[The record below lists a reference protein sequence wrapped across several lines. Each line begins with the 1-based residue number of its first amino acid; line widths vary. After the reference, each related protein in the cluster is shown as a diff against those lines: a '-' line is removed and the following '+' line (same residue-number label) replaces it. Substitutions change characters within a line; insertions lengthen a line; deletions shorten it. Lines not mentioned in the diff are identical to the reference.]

1 MKLLPAIFALLWCVA
16 ASLTWAAK
24 IVVVPPI
31 MFESHLY
38 IFKTLASALH
48 QEGHDTVFL
57 VSEGREVPPS
67 HHYRFQR
74 YPGIFNSTTADD
86 FLQSKM
92 KNIFSG
98 RLTALELFDILAHYS
113 QNCDLMVG
121 NQNLMSRLREE
132 EFDLVLVDPNEM
144 CGFVIAHL
152 LGVRYAVFSTG
163 LWYPAEVGAPAPLA
177 YVPEFNSLLTD
188 NMNLFQRI
196 TNTAVYLV
204 SRFGV
209 QFLVL
214 PRYDQIMKKYDIQPE
229 VSMYD
234 LVQGSSLWMLCTD
247 IALEFPRPTLPHV
260 VYVGGILTKPASP
273 LPEEFLTWA
282 DTTEEDGFVLVS
294 FGAGVKYL
302 SDDIAHTLAG
312 ALGRLP
318 QKRESTP
325 CCQGRNVLS
334 CQRHRLRE
342 NPTPQLPSERKCPAP
357 PSTVSH
363 AAQEKVPHTA
373 SESTPRCRQFS
384 GTKPSNLGNNTKL
397 VEWMPQ
403 NDLLGHTN
411 IKAFLSHGGLNS
423 IYEAMYHGVPVV
435 GIPLFGDHYDTM
447 TRVQAKGMGIL
458 LEWKKMTEEELY
470 QSMVKVIQDSRYRQD
485 AQLLSQIHKD
495 QPGHPV
501 SRTVYWINYILRH
514 NGAKHLH
521 SAVSSIPSYQYF
533 LLDVALVMLVGTLI
547 ILYTLSRIV
556 KVIAARVW
564 SSSVQSKANGHCHN
578 GIPNGKHRRNGH
590 IKHDK
595 KSHHAATSQ
604 LQRQR
609 DNAALGSLEASP
621 QAPGQTTAVAGVR

>member
-1 MKLLPAIFALLWCVA
+1 MKLHPAIFALLWCVA

-48 QEGHDTVFL
+48 QEGHDAVFL

-98 RLTALELFDILAHYS
+98 RLTALELFDILEHYS

-132 EFDLVLVDPNEM
+132 DFDLVLVDPNEM

-209 QFLVL
+209 KFLVL

-229 VSMYD
+229 ASMYD

-282 DTTEEDGFVLVS
+282 DTTEEHGFVLVS

-302 SDDIAHTLAG
+302 SDDIAHKLAG

-318 QKRESTP
+318 QKVIWR
-325 CCQGRNVLS
+325 
-334 CQRHRLRE
+334 
-342 NPTPQLPSERKCPAP
+342 
-357 PSTVSH
+357 
-363 AAQEKVPHTA
+363 
-373 SESTPRCRQFS
+373 FS

-403 NDLLGHTN
+403 NDLLGHAN

-458 LEWKKMTEEELY
+458 LEWKTTTEEELY
-470 QSMVKVIQDSRYRQD
+470 QSMVKVIHDSRYRQE

-501 SRTVYWINYILRH
+501 SRTVYWINYILRY

-533 LLDVALVMLVGTLI
+533 LLDVALVMLVGALL
-547 ILYTLSRIV
+547 ILYTLTRIV
-556 KVIAARVW
+556 KMIAASVW
-564 SSSVQSKANGHCHN
+564 SSAVQSKANGHCHN

-595 KSHHAATSQ
+595 K
-604 LQRQR
+604 
-609 DNAALGSLEASP
+609 
-621 QAPGQTTAVAGVR
+621 VK

>member
-98 RLTALELFDILAHYS
+98 RLTALELFDILEHYS

-121 NQNLMSRLREE
+121 NQNLISRLREE
-132 EFDLVLVDPNEM
+132 EFDLLLVDPNEM

-163 LWYPAEVGAPAPLA
+163 LWYPAEVGAPAPLS

-196 TNTAVYLV
+196 TNTAIYLV

-214 PRYDQIMKKYDIQPE
+214 PRYDRIMKKYSIQPE
-229 VSMYD
+229 VSTYD
-234 LVQGSSLWMLCTD
+234 LVQGSSLWMLSTD
-247 IALEFPRPTLPHV
+247 TALEFPRPTLPHV

-282 DTTEEDGFVLVS
+282 GTTEEHGFVLVS

-302 SDDIAHTLAG
+302 SDDIAHMLAG

-318 QKRESTP
+318 QKVIWR
-325 CCQGRNVLS
+325 
-334 CQRHRLRE
+334 
-342 NPTPQLPSERKCPAP
+342 
-357 PSTVSH
+357 
-363 AAQEKVPHTA
+363 
-373 SESTPRCRQFS
+373 FS

-403 NDLLGHTN
+403 NDLLGHSN

-470 QSMVKVIQDSRYRQD
+470 QSMIKVIQDSRYRQD

-495 QPGHPV
+495 QPDHPV

-514 NGAKHLH
+514 NGAKHLR
-521 SAVSSIPSYQYF
+521 SAVHSIPCYQYF

-556 KVIAARVW
+556 KLIAASVW
-564 SSSVQSKANGHCHN
+564 SSSVQSKANGYYHN

-595 KSHHAATSQ
+595 K
-604 LQRQR
+604 
-609 DNAALGSLEASP
+609 
-621 QAPGQTTAVAGVR
+621 VK